1 MDYQQQNLPE
11 QESQAEPTTQ
21 APIESSQVPPA
32 AVAIDHKPLIKKPKL
47 PISVMLAL
55 LIFTLVSAFVL
66 SLLPHLSR
74 KTPNMPSFGILLI
87 SGLVMVAFTAI
98 LFSVLN
104 KLNLGF
110 SKTAIIM
117 AFGYNAVIAIIKFV
131 ISPRA
136 LYLSNQNNPFNKG
149 LASPNTV
156 LYYIVTGAIIL
167 LLYVG
172 MFWLIYKH
180 FRKRIEKQLGQQ
192 VVKPQH
198 HYNTKAVV
206 LFSVG
211 AVGFVA
217 IGGVAIIFPYLLLGS
232 FSSLSYLGY
241 VFSALGIP
249 LLLAIV
255 LAIFMAYKGFA
266 AVEKQV
272 LVTGNTA
279 LLASFLWLG
288 VSLIIL
294 YHILWIVFMLTLV
307 HIWPFNTYSPK

>member
-1 MDYQQQNLPE
+1 MDYQQQTSP
-11 QESQAEPTTQ
+11 QHDSQIIVPATQ
-21 APIESSQVPPA
+21 ASTGNNQLPVAPASNTQSQQP
-32 AVAIDHKPLIKKPKL
+32 KKSKL
-47 PISVMLAL
+47 PSNVKLTL

-66 SLLPHLSR
+66 SAVPHLSS

-87 SGLVMVAFTAI
+87 SGLVMVLLTVI

-110 SKTAIIM
+110 GKTALIM
-117 AFGYNAVIAIIKFV
+117 ALGYNAVVAIIKFV

-136 LYLSNQNNPFNKG
+136 LYLSNQNNPFSTQVG
-149 LASPNTV
+149 DPNTIF
-156 LYYIVTGAIIL
+156 YYILTGVVIL

-172 MFWLIYKH
+172 VFRLIYGH
-180 FRKRIEKQLGQQ
+180 FRKRIEGLSGQA
-192 VVKPQH
+192 VKYQH
-198 HYNTKAVV
+198 HFHTKGVV
-206 LFSVG
+206 LFSIG
-211 AVGFVA
+211 AVGLVA
-217 IGGVAIIFPYLLLGS
+217 VGGGVILLPLFFVGS
-232 FSSLSYLGY
+232 SAAYLGY

-249 LLLAIV
+249 LVLAIV
-255 LAIFMAYKGFA
+255 LAIFMAYRGFA

-272 LVTGNTA
+272 LVSGNTA